1 MCQRQIFCSLGLGNM
16 AGPHLLASLAVSCG
30 HVAEFWPMEC
40 EWKLQGHFQAW
51 PIKILPCLVFALFL
65 HHQMNGEE
73 AEDREDKVTIRKE
86 PVSSN
91 DSPHPK
97 PFFEL

>member
-1 MCQRQIFCSLGLGNM
+1 MKVTGPLSGLAHQNPPVLSL
-16 AGPHLLASLAVSCG
+16 HS
-30 HVAEFWPMEC
+30 
-40 EWKLQGHFQAW
+40 
-51 PIKILPCLVFALFL
+51 L

-73 AEDREDKVTIRKE
+73 AEDREYKATIRKE

-97 PFFEL
+97 PFLNCEMRKK